1 MVTVGATVYPAPGFV
16 ILKLLRILLVSSKTA
31 TAVALI
37 PPTGAVEIATIGVE
51 VYPAPSAVIVKSIT
65 PLDTVSID
73 AVAAA
78 PTPLPLT
85 NVIFGG
91 VKYPEPAFVRII
103 SFTACAPLLVVVIA
117 TAVASTPPAGAGV
130 MNTEGGVKYP

>member
-37 PPTGAVEIATIGVE
+37 PPTGAVEIATIGAE
-51 VYPAPSAVIVKSIT
+51 VYPPPSAVIVKSIT
-65 PLDTVSID
+65 PLDTVYID

-91 VKYPEPAFVRII
+91 VTYPEPALVSII
-103 SFTACAPLLVVVIA
+103 SFTACAPPLVVVIA

>member
-1 MVTVGATVYPAPGFV
+1 M
-16 ILKLLRILLVSSKTA
+16 
-31 TAVALI
+31 I
-37 PPTGAVEIATIGVE
+37 PPTGAVEIATVGVE
-51 VYPAPSAVIVKSIT
+51 VYPDPSAVTVKLIT

-85 NVIFGG
+85 NVTFGG
-91 VKYPEPAFVRII
+91 VVYPEPALVNNI

-130 MNTEGGVKYP
+130 MNIDGGVKYP